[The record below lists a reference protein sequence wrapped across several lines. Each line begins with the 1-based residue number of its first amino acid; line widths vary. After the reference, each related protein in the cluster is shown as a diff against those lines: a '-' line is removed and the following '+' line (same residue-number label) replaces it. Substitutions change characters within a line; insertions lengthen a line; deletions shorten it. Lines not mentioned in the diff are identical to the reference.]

1 MATADDMVE
10 AIKQLNLS
18 VNVLVHEQRRN
29 TEEVKKS
36 NKGSNQNSGGKGG
49 STMGDLLGNYRNLT
63 GGLRGAGSQFA
74 GGNLA
79 GGLQS
84 IVQSGKSIEGVS
96 SGITSAMGGGRLA
109 AAAGPVGAAVV
120 ATVGITMALNEF
132 KKALDA
138 ATQSTIAHYRQLGQY
153 SSQMAL
159 NVALHDI
166 QKMMREREKGDRLAP
181 VAAELMQ
188 AEQQREDAGKEVE
201 IAWEEFKA
209 GFLIEFQK
217 TMRDILMMGSDAVA
231 VIKQYFGGSERI
243 DPAPHLGAMLQQQA
257 DKLQKAKQQQ
267 RQQQQQPNRPNG
279 F

>member
-10 AIKQLNLS
+10 AIKQLNLTT
-18 VNVLVHEQRRN
+18 NVLVHEQRRN
-29 TEEVKKS
+29 TEELTKGRKKEKEPKKPTTIS
-36 NKGSNQNSGGKGG
+36 
-49 STMGDLLGNYRNLT
+49 DLIGRYQELS
-63 GGLRGAGSQFA
+63 GGLRGAGASFA
-74 GGNLA
+74 GGDIS
-79 GGLQS
+79 GGIKGML
-84 IVQSGKSIEGVS
+84 QSGKDFGKLSD
-96 SGITSAMGGGRLA
+96 GITDVLGGGRA
-109 AAAGPVGAAVV
+109 AGVAGPVGAAVV

-209 GFLIEFQK
+209 GFLIEFQN
-217 TMRDILMMGSDAVA
+217 TMRDIMLYLSDAVG
-231 VIKQYFGGSERI
+231 VMKQHFGGTERI
-243 DPAPHLGAMLQQQA
+243 DPVPHLGAMLQQQA
-257 DKLQKAKQQQ
+257 DKARQAKAKHDQQM
-267 RQQQQQPNRPNG
+267 RDRPPKNG